1 LVGLTIVNDISPLTN
16 NCATVK
22 GDEVELCG
30 EMVIVPA
37 IFIDYLKQNEE
48 NQRLTNFAWNTF
60 NVVVTVATLG
70 EGGAAIAAIR
80 TANTGRKVAVA
91 LKYKYQLLDFSY
103 TVLNTSMEAGG
114 VELPQWWNNI

>member
-1 LVGLTIVNDISPLTN
+1 
-16 NCATVK
+16 
-22 GDEVELCG
+22 
-30 EMVIVPA
+30 
-37 IFIDYLKQNEE
+37 
-48 NQRLTNFAWNTF
+48 
-60 NVVVTVATLG
+60 VVTVATLG

-114 VELPQWWNNI
+114 VELPQWWNNIGYLFTVKGVYDLSKSGIQGLAALKYAKEKGKLKKLIEDLGLKKT